1 MSENALERALAEKGY
16 LLADGATG
24 TNLFSMGLQ
33 TGDAPELWNVDHPD
47 RIKAHYKSF
56 VDAGSDIILSNTFGG
71 THFRMALHNA
81 QDRVAELNMAGVRL
95 AKEVADAADG
105 RKVLVGASI
114 GPTGELP
121 VPMGALTKEA
131 AVAAFTEQALAVKE
145 AGADVAWIETMSSLE
160 EAQWAIEGASHS
172 GLPVVCTFSFDTNG
186 RSMMGVTPADMVHA
200 CGHDEHHPYAC
211 GSNCGVGASELVLAV
226 RNMRKAPGGDKAII
240 VAKANCG
247 IPEYV
252 DGAIHYNGTPELMA
266 KYATMAVD
274 AGADIVGGCCGTSPG
289 HVAAMRQALDAH
301 TKGEAPSLE
310 AIVAELG
317 EVSKGGAAQ
326 FDGDLSVEGGSAS
339 GEATKQR
346 RSRSR

>member
-1 MSENALERALAEKGY
+1 MSTNALQKALAEKGY

-24 TNLFSMGLQ
+24 TNLFTMGLQ
-33 TGDAPELWNVDHPD
+33 TGDAPELWNVDYPE
-47 RIKAHYKSF
+47 RIQAHYQSF
-56 VDAGSDIILSNTFGG
+56 VDAGSDIVLSNTFGG
-71 THFRMALHNA
+71 THFRLALHNA
-81 QDRVAELNMAGVRL
+81 QDRVAELNAAGVRI
-95 AKEVADAADG
+95 ARKVADAIVD

-121 VPMGALTKEA
+121 EPMGSLTKQA
-131 AVAAFTEQALAVKE
+131 AVAAFAEQAVAQKE
-145 AGADVAWIETMSSLE
+145 AGADVAWIETMSSLA
-160 EAQWAIEGASHS
+160 EAEWAVEGASQA
-172 GLPVVCTFSFDTNG
+172 GLPIVCTFSFDTNG
-186 RSMMGVTPADMVHA
+186 RSMMGVTPADMVAA
-200 CGHDEHHPYAC
+200 CNHSAYHPYAC

-226 RNMRKAPGGDKAII
+226 RNMRKAPGGDKAVI

-274 AGADIVGGCCGTSPG
+274 AGADIVGGCCGTSPT
-289 HVAAMRQALDAH
+289 HIAAMRSALDAH

-310 AIVAELG
+310 DIVAALG

-326 FDGDLSVEGGSAS
+326 FAGDLSVEGGSAS
-339 GEATKQR
+339 GDTGR
-346 RSRSR
+346 RRARRR